1 MNKLRI
7 FIAGV
12 RDGFGNFSHVII
24 NIVNF
29 ILLSLVYF
37 TAIALV
43 AIISKLFGKRFIDL
57 KRQKNTE
64 TYWLNKSIKTKPL
77 ESYYRQF

>member
-1 MNKLRI
+1 MSTIKI
-7 FIAGV
+7 FFTGI

-57 KRQKNTE
+57 KRQ
-64 TYWLNKSIKTKPL
+64 
-77 ESYYRQF
+77 